1 MHEAA
6 VLAVTTNTAVVELAW
21 DEVAYVVIVV
31 IGIVDF
37 ERFAEHVVVG
47 QFINIVIRIES
58 TSV

>member
-6 VLAVTTNTAVVELAW
+6 VLAVATNTTVVELAW
-21 DEVAYVVIVV
+21 DEVAYVLIIV

-47 QFINIVIRIES
+47 QFNMVIRIES